1 MSQPKQVN
9 KFFFC
14 ITLCV
19 LLCAGSSVAQTPQ
32 RGIKAA
38 QLENSV
44 VKIFSTARP
53 ADVFRP
59 WQKASPSESTGSGV
73 VIEGNR
79 ILTNA
84 HVVNYASKVEV
95 RAKEGGDKLPARVI
109 AIARGIDL
117 AVLELEDNAF
127 FANRPPPARASVLPE
142 VKEEVL
148 AYGYPVGGNSLSI
161 TKGIVSRI
169 EFVSYGFPTSG
180 LRIQVDAAINPGNS
194 GGPVFAG
201 EKMIGLAFAGV
212 LSAQNIGYII
222 PNEEVEL
229 FLQDIKDGKYD
240 GKPALFD
247 DFQTLENPSLRNYL
261 KVDRTV
267 KGMVVQRPAVQADD
281 YPLKEWDVLTHIGGI
296 PLDNQGMVQ
305 LTPDIQVR
313 FQYMVQKATKDG
325 KVPLKVLRAGKTLEL
340 AVPVT
345 TSRPRLIKPLDGDYP
360 SYFIYG
366 PMVFSRAT
374 TEFRSFFNSNAGALN
389 SFAFNAQ
396 PLLTRVADEPSAER
410 EDLAVISS
418 PFFPHRI
425 ISGYDSRFGAVVA
438 SINNMPVKSLRHL
451 VELLRDMKEELVVIK
466 FDQRI
471 GESVV
476 LPHAGMMAATE
487 GILADNGIRFQASSD
502 LLDVLKG
509 TAK

>member
-1 MSQPKQVN
+1 MW
-9 KFFFC
+9 
-14 ITLCV
+14 
-19 LLCAGSSVAQTPQ
+19 CALAATAQTTTKSP
-32 RGIKAA
+32 KSA
-38 QLENSV
+38 QIESAV

-53 ADVFRP
+53 PDVFRP

-95 RAKEGGDKLPARVI
+95 RAKEGGDKLPARVV

-127 FANRPPPARASVLPE
+127 FANRLAPARASVLPE
-142 VKEEVL
+142 VKDEVL
-148 AYGYPVGGNSLSI
+148 AYGYPLGGNSLSI

-169 EFVSYGFPTSG
+169 EFVSYNFPTAG

-201 EKMIGLAFAGV
+201 EKMIGLAFAGIT
-212 LSAQNIGYII
+212 SAQNIGYII

-240 GKPALFD
+240 GKPALWD
-247 DFQTLENPSLRNYL
+247 DFQTLENPSLRSFL
-261 KVDRTV
+261 KADKAT
-267 KGMVVQRPAVQADD
+267 KGMVVQRPVSSDAA
-281 YPLKEWDVLTHIGGI
+281 YPLKEWDIITRIGSSGSGGADV
-296 PLDNQGMVQ
+296 DNQGMVKI
-305 LTPDIQVR
+305 TSDINVR

-325 KVPLKVLRAGKTLEL
+325 KVPLTVLRDGKTLEL
-340 AVPVT
+340 QVPVT
-345 TSRPRLIKPLDGDYP
+345 ASRPRLIAPLQGDYP

-366 PMVFSRAT
+366 PIVFSRAT

-396 PLLTRVADEPSAER
+396 PLLTRVADEPDAKR
-410 EDLAVISS
+410 EDLVVISS
-418 PFFPHRI
+418 PFFPHRL
-425 ISGYDSRFGAVVA
+425 ISGYDSRFGAVVY
-438 SINNMPVKSLRHL
+438 SINGTPVRSLKHM
-451 VELLRDMKEELVVIK
+451 VELIRDMKDELVVIK
-466 FDQRI
+466 FDQRA
-471 GESVV
+471 GESIV
-476 LPHAGMMAATE
+476 LPHKALLASTE

-502 LLDVLKG
+502 LMDVWMGKR
-509 TAK
+509 

>member
-1 MSQPKQVN
+1 MTNRLFRMHWILIALGWVM
-9 KFFFC
+9 
-14 ITLCV
+14 
-19 LLCAGSSVAQTPQ
+19 SVAAWSQTAGKPS
-32 RGIKAA
+32 RAA
-38 QLENSV
+38 VLENAV
-44 VKIFSTARP
+44 VKIFSTARAP
-53 ADVFRP
+53 DVFRP
-59 WQKASPSESTGSGV
+59 WQKSAPSESTGSGV

-95 RAKEGGDKLPARVI
+95 RAKEGGDKIPAKVI

-127 FANRPPPARASVLPE
+127 FTNRLPPTRASLLPE
-142 VKEEVL
+142 VKDEVL

-194 GGPVFAG
+194 GGPVFVG
-201 EKMIGLAFAGV
+201 DKMIGLAFAGV

-247 DFQTLENPSLRNYL
+247 DFQTLENPSLRSFL
-261 KVDRTV
+261 KMDKSV
-267 KGMVVQRPAVQADD
+267 KGMVVQRPAVQGDD
-281 YPLKEWDVLTHIGGI
+281 YPLKEWDVVTHIGKNAEAMAI
-296 PLDNQGMVQ
+296 DNQGMVR

-313 FQYMVQKATKDG
+313 FQYMVQRATKDG
-325 KVPLKVLRAGKTLEL
+325 KVPLTVLRAGKTLEL

-345 TSRPRLIKPLDGDYP
+345 PSRPRLIGALNGDYP

-366 PMVFSRAT
+366 PIVFSRAT
-374 TEFRSFFNSNAGALN
+374 LEFRSFFNGNAATLN
-389 SFAFNAQ
+389 GFAFNAQ

-410 EDLAVISS
+410 EDLVVISS
-418 PFFPHRI
+418 PFFPHRV

-502 LLDVLKG
+502 LMELFPKR
-509 TAK
+509 